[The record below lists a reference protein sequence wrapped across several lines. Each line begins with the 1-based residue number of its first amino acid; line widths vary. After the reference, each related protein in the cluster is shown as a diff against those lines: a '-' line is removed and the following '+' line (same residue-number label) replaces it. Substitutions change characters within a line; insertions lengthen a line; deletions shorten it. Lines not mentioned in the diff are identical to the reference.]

1 MGIMKKCILGALAIG
16 AIGVSAACEPPPPP
30 PPPPPKTPENLV
42 SHAEYDIVIEGM
54 TLADAE
60 RLLRKT
66 LWLEVE
72 ASFPLGGGETYITK
86 TYGYEGELGE
96 CYQYVSFTFD
106 NADDDLN
113 VIPGPLLL
121 DSKDR
126 SEVDC
131 EGIVK

>member
-1 MGIMKKCILGALAIG
+1 MLGALALG
-16 AIGVSAACEPPPPP
+16 AIGVSAACEPP

-42 SHAEYDIVIEGM
+42 SHAEYDIVVEGM

-60 RLLRKT
+60 WNLRKT
-66 LWLEVE
+66 LSLEVE
-72 ASFPLGGGETYITK
+72 ASFPLGGGGTYITK
-86 TYGYEGELGE
+86 TYGYEGELGD
-96 CYQYVSFTFD
+96 CYQHVSFTFD

-113 VIPGPLLL
+113 VIPCPLLL
-121 DSKDR
+121 DAKYR